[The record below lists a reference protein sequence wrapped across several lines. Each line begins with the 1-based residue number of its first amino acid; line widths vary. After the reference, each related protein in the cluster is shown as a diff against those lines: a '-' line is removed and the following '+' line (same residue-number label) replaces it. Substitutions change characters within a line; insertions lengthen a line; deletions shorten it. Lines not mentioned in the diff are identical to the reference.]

1 MIKLDDRLSIATLF
15 RRFWL
20 RISVTWLLTFAE
32 TAMFAFLPLLIGYS
46 IDGLL
51 NNDLESFYNL
61 LIVLGLLL
69 TVGIGRRFYDT
80 RAYGTIRVELAK
92 SLFARSSSKSIST
105 VNAQVQMGR
114 ELVDFLEE
122 EAPQS
127 LTALVQ
133 VIVSIAIL
141 LSFHGVLAASAGGAT
156 LLTLVIYAL
165 FAKRFFNL
173 NSALNAQ
180 TEDQVSALESRKPK
194 RIALHFLKLRKQEIR
209 MSDTESIVYGI
220 IFFILLSMLAFN
232 LWFAATQSGASAGQI
247 FSIVTYSY
255 EFVESAVALPIVLQS
270 LTRLQEI
277 TERINKTEGWL

>member
-1 MIKLDDRLSIATLF
+1 MAPLRVARIKAAELLVSSWVVAIGPDTAPLVAT
-15 RRFWL
+15 RF
-20 RISVTWLLTFAE
+20 TLT
-32 TAMFAFLPLLIGYS
+32 
-46 IDGLL
+46 
-51 NNDLESFYNL
+51 
-61 LIVLGLLL
+61 
-69 TVGIGRRFYDT
+69 
-80 RAYGTIRVELAK
+80 
-92 SLFARSSSKSIST
+92 
-105 VNAQVQMGR
+105 
-114 ELVDFLEE
+114 
-122 EAPQS
+122 
-127 LTALVQ
+127 
-133 VIVSIAIL
+133 VIVSIVIL
-141 LSFHGVLAASAGGAT
+141 LSFHGILAASAGGAT